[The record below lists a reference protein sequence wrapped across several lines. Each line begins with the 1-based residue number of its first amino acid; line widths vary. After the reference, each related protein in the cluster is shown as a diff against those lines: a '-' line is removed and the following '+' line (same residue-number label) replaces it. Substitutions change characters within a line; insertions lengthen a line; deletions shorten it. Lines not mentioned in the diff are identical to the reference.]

1 MFIHKP
7 VLLEQALT
15 LLGGQGR
22 ELVFVDATLGEG
34 GHAEAFLSVGPRL
47 VLYGVERDEQI
58 LERARQR
65 LDHFGRRVKL
75 FRLDFFEFFRSFSQL
90 VDKPPQR
97 IFFDLGVS
105 MFHYRAGKR
114 GFSFNRNEPLDMR
127 LDIEK
132 GVSAAEIVNTS
143 SEEELRQLILR
154 FGEERYAAMI
164 SRAIVGERE
173 RGDIE
178 SSKRLTE
185 VIWNAVPPSYR
196 HGRIH
201 PATRTFQALRIAVNR
216 ELDLLEATLPVA
228 FEHLTVGGRMG
239 VISFHSLE
247 DRIVKRFFQERNK
260 SCTCPPESPICQC
273 GGQRRARIL
282 TRKPVRP
289 TDEEMRKN
297 PASRSARFRVLEK
310 IA

>member
-65 LDHFGRRVKL
+65 LDHFGRRVRL

-114 GFSFNRNEPLDMR
+114 GFSFSRNEPLDMR
-127 LDIEK
+127 LDI
-132 GVSAAEIVNTS
+132 
-143 SEEELRQLILR
+143 
-154 FGEERYAAMI
+154 
-164 SRAIVGERE
+164 
-173 RGDIE
+173 
-178 SSKRLTE
+178 
-185 VIWNAVPPSYR
+185 
-196 HGRIH
+196 
-201 PATRTFQALRIAVNR
+201 
-216 ELDLLEATLPVA
+216 
-228 FEHLTVGGRMG
+228 
-239 VISFHSLE
+239 
-247 DRIVKRFFQERNK
+247 
-260 SCTCPPESPICQC
+260 
-273 GGQRRARIL
+273 
-282 TRKPVRP
+282 
-289 TDEEMRKN
+289 
-297 PASRSARFRVLEK
+297 
-310 IA
+310 